1 MSILVSCDRMYPER
15 SEHGL
20 KLDIIIKNGKIIDG
34 TGNPWYKADVGILG
48 ERVCEIGVLPASSAG
63 MVIDASGLAVSPGFV
78 DIHGHSDLVFPLA
91 DNAEIL
97 SPFVCQGT
105 TTQVVG
111 NCGISPAPVNE
122 DSLSLIK
129 GYLALI
135 TARETSWNW
144 SSFGDYLAVL
154 EKTGT
159 VMNVA
164 PLVGQGAIRFSVMGA
179 KSEEPTKSERNDMST
194 LLARTLEEGAIGM
207 SAGLIYPPGM
217 WATTEDLIDL
227 CHVVARYGGVFT
239 CHVRGS
245 SETAIESER
254 EIVEIGRKTGVRVEH
269 SHSEAFGKAHWHKAQ
284 ETMRLDEEAR
294 SQGID
299 IAFDVIPYTAAN
311 TYLTAS
317 FPPWSL
323 EGGVPK
329 LIERLSDEKTRAKI
343 RDDVEHKIPEW
354 PPWKPGGWPHNL
366 VEATGWENIRL
377 LYVGSEKN
385 RKLLG
390 KSLAEIGGLLG
401 KHPFDAA
408 ADLILEEGGDAMAL
422 YMGVSGDLVDE
433 EYLKRLLGHPLASIA
448 PDAIVTGKGI
458 PHPAAYG
465 TFPRVVGRYGRDI
478 KLFTIEEAVRK
489 MTSLPSQRMRL
500 KERGLLLGG
509 YFADIVVFNPETII
523 DNATY
528 DNPLQRPTGIEYV
541 IINGKLVVERGKQN
555 TKVLAGKVLRRNGA
569 AAA

>member
-1 MSILVSCDRMYPER
+1 M
-15 SEHGL
+15 
-20 KLDIIIKNGKIIDG
+20 IKNGRVIDG
-34 TGNPWYKADVGILG
+34 TGNPWYRADVGIAG
-48 ERVCEIGVLPASSAG
+48 ERIHEIGVLPSSSADA
-63 MVIDASGLAVSPGFV
+63 VIDASRLAVSPGFV
-78 DIHGHSDLVFPLA
+78 DIHGHSDLVLPLP

-97 SPFVCQGT
+97 SPFVCQGA
-105 TTQVVG
+105 TTQVIG
-111 NCGISPAPVNE
+111 NCGISPAPVNK
-122 DSLSLIK
+122 DNLDLMK
-129 GYLALI
+129 GYLAII
-135 TARETSWNW
+135 TAREAPWNW
-144 SSFGDYLAVL
+144 SSFSDYLATL
-154 EKTGT
+154 ERTGI

-179 KSEEPTKSERNDMST
+179 KAAEPTKKERDDMRA
-194 LLARTLEEGAIGM
+194 LLARAMEEGAIGM
-207 SAGLIYPPGM
+207 SSGLIYPPGM
-217 WATTEDLIDL
+217 WTTTDDLVDL
-227 CHVVARYGGVFT
+227 CHVVAQYAGVFT

-245 SETAIESER
+245 SETAIESEK
-254 EIVEIGRKTGVRVEH
+254 EIIEIGRKTGVRVEH
-269 SHSEAFGKAHWHKAQ
+269 SHSEAFGKAHWHKAE

-323 EGGVPK
+323 EGGVAN
-329 LIERLSDEKTRAKI
+329 LIERLSDKKTRAKI

-385 RKLLG
+385 RKLIG
-390 KSLAEIGGLLG
+390 KSLAEIGKLLG
-401 KHPFDAA
+401 KNPFDAA
-408 ADLILEEGGDAMAL
+408 ADLIIEERGDAMAL
-422 YMGVSGDLVDE
+422 YMGVSGDLEDE
-433 EYLKRLLGHPLASIA
+433 EYLKRLLRHPLASIG

-465 TFPRVVGRYGRDI
+465 TFPRVIGRYGRDQ
-478 KLFTIEEAVRK
+478 KLFTIEQAVRK

-500 KERGLLLGG
+500 KERGLLLRG
-509 YFADIVVFNPETII
+509 YFADIIVFDPETII

-541 IINGKLVVERGKQN
+541 IINGKLVVEGGKQN
-555 TKVLAGKVLRRNGA
+555 TKVLAGKILRRNGA
-569 AAA
+569 AAP